1 MAFNDAETVKSLA
14 SLMDEYKLS
23 EIEYGQ
29 GDMHIRLSRHAAPV
43 MTASAPAAAPTPAQT
58 QEAREESAVDEKNVV
73 RSPMLGIV
81 YTAPEQGAE
90 PYVKVG
96 DTISADQTLFLIEAM
111 KTFNPV
117 KAPRAGKVAK
127 ILITDRS
134 AVEYDD
140 ALLILE

>member
-43 MTASAPAAAPTPAQT
+43 MTASAPAAVPTPAQT

-81 YTAPEQGAE
+81 YTAPEPDAE

-96 DTISADQTLFLIEAM
+96 DTVAADQTLFLIEAM

-117 KAPRAGKVAK
+117 KATRAGKVAK
-127 ILITDRS
+127 ILVTDRS